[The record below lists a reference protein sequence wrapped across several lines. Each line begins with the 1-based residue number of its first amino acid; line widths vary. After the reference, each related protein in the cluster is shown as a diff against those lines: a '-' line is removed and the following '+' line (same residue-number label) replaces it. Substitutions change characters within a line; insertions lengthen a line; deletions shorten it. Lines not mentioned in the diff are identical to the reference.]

1 MTRWMIAI
9 GGFVSAGV
17 GALAG
22 ALADA
27 LILNGDFAVLLT
39 ALGAAI
45 GGAVGWYLLGPKGAA
60 PAEDLARLPQRGVN

>member
-1 MTRWMIAI
+1 MVAIA
-9 GGFVSAGV
+9 GFVSAGV

-39 ALGAAI
+39 ALGAAV
-45 GGAVGWYLLGPKGAA
+45 GGTAGWYLLGPKGAA
-60 PAEDLARLPQRGVN
+60 RTKDLARLSQRGVN